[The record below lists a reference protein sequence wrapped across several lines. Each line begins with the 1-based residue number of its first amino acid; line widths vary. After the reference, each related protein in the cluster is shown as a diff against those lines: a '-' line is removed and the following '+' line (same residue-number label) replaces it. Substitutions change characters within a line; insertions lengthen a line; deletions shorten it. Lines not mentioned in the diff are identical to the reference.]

1 VGRVLAGISVPPD
14 QATALTAALDGLGYP
29 YVDETD
35 NPACRLFLDGAA

>member
-1 VGRVLAGISVPPD
+1 MGRVLAGISVPSD
-14 QATALTAALDGLGYP
+14 QATALSNALDALGYP

>member
-1 VGRVLAGISVPPD
+1 MLAGVSVPPD
-14 QATALTAALDGLGYP
+14 QQAALSAALDELGYP